1 MGGGR
6 EKIVL
11 FVLFAVVAV
20 GAGVGAGIL
29 GRPSQTFPEM
39 VDQPETTELEGLVS
53 VHVSGWVVSPG
64 VVTVAVGAIVA
75 DAIEAAGGLR
85 LGARPDALNLA
96 DVVSAGDRIV
106 VLGPD
111 TETSPKGQGSGGLL
125 SLNTATETELQSLPG
140 VGPVLAQRIV
150 AYREENGRFEEV
162 EDLLEVPGVGEQK
175 LASIRDLVRP

>member
-6 EKIVL
+6 EKVVL
-11 FVLFAVVAV
+11 FVLLAVAAV

-29 GRPSQTFPEM
+29 GRPSQTFPE
-39 VDQPETTELEGLVS
+39 VVEQPATPGSDGLVS

-64 VVTVAVGAIVA
+64 VVTVAEGAIVA

-96 DVVSAGDRIV
+96 DVVGPGDQIV
-106 VLGPD
+106 VPGPE
-111 TETSPKGQGSGGLL
+111 TETSPDGQGSGGLL
-125 SLNTATETELQSLPG
+125 SLNRATETELQSLPG

-150 AYREENGRFEEV
+150 AYREQNGRFEDV
-162 EDLLEVPGVGEQK
+162 EELLEVPGVGEQK